1 MHDRI
6 LIVDDEPLVLEV
18 LSDVLSRE
26 GFAVTQAS
34 EATQALEKLDREP
47 HALALC
53 DIRMPGMDGFE
64 LLKEV
69 RRCHPGTDVI
79 MMTGFGSLD
88 GAIDAMT
95 LGAADYLIK
104 PLKPKEIVAR
114 IRSILHRRKLEAEVH
129 SLQSE
134 LRSRYDLHNLVA
146 ASPRMMAVVSALNRI
161 AGSETPVVLHGETG
175 TGRRFLGR
183 AIHYGSPRRDRPFE
197 SLGCDGSARRELGGV
212 LFGSRESGR
221 RLRRGQLQRLA
232 GGTLHLYHFEH
243 LPENTQRAI
252 ARCVETESFQ
262 PGGDDAPVQLE
273 TRILISTDRPVSDLL
288 ATGQLVPELA
298 ILRDVVTIHLPPLRH
313 RQEDIAGLVDA
324 FVEEFGVEHGQNLRV
339 DPEAVDMLSGHSF
352 PGNVR
357 ELFSILRHCATLSI
371 DGIVNQD
378 LITRSLRQAD
388 LGGES
393 AGPRPIADHLG
404 DREYQLVLRAV
415 QRNPGRL
422 DEAARELG
430 VSRTTL
436 WRRMR
441 KYGIK
446 VST

>member
-26 GFAVTQAS
+26 GFLVSRAT
-34 EATQALEKLDREP
+34 EAAEALAKLDREP

-53 DIRMPGMDGFE
+53 DIRMPGTSGFE

-134 LRSRYDLHNLVA
+134 LRSRYDLHNVVA
-146 ASPRMMAVVSALNRI
+146 ASPRMTAVVSALNRI
-161 AGSETPVVLHGETG
+161 ASSEAPVVLHGEPG

-197 SLGCDGSARRELGGV
+197 SLACDAANRRGIGDV
-212 LFGSRESGR
+212 LFGARTNGGR
-221 RLRRGQLQRLA
+221 MRRGLLQRLA
-232 GGTLHLYHFEH
+232 GGTLHLYQFEH
-243 LPENTQRAI
+243 LPESAQLAVAGCLQTK
-252 ARCVETESFQ
+252 SFQ
-262 PGGDDAPVQLE
+262 PAGDDTAVPLE
-273 TRILISTDRPVSDLL
+273 TRLMLSTEGPVTDLL
-288 ATGQLVPELA
+288 AAGQLVPELA
-298 ILRDVVTIHLPPLRH
+298 LLRDFVTIHLPPLRH
-313 RQEDIAGLVDA
+313 RQEDIPGLVDA
-324 FVEEFGVEHGQNLRV
+324 FVEEFGVEHGQAMRI
-339 DPEAVDMLSGHSF
+339 DPEALELLAGHPF

-357 ELFSILRHCATLSI
+357 ELFSTLRHCATLS
-371 DGIVNQD
+371 VNGALGPD
-378 LITRSLRQAD
+378 LLKRSLRQASF
-388 LGGES
+388 GTES

-404 DREYQLVLRAV
+404 DREFQLVFHAV

-441 KYGIK
+441 KYGIN
-446 VST
+446 VSS